1 MRLRPSS
8 PVGASWAAAYVGFVD
23 SGRLYVLPASESS
36 IDADL
41 REVDS
46 AIAMVIG
53 GAAVRVRLV
62 GLHAPDEIAPIAL
75 ARAQA
80 AGVRFGI
87 DRLATTRL
95 TIGPLE

>member
-1 MRLRPSS
+1 
-8 PVGASWAAAYVGFVD
+8 VIVD
-23 SGRLYVLPASESS
+23 SGRLYVLPSSEAS

-46 AIAMVIG
+46 AIEMVTR

-62 GLHAPDEIAPIAL
+62 GLQAAEEIAPIAL

-80 AGVRFGI
+80 AGVQFAL
-87 DRLATTRL
+87 DRRATTRL
-95 TIGPLE
+95 TIGPRD

>member
-1 MRLRPSS
+1 M
-8 PVGASWAAAYVGFVD
+8 D
-23 SGRLYVLPASESS
+23 SGRVYFLPTSESS

-95 TIGPLE
+95 TIGPRE

>member
-1 MRLRPSS
+1 METGRP
-8 PVGASWAAAYVGFVD
+8 
-23 SGRLYVLPASESS
+23 YVLPSFEASPDAEAS

-46 AIAMVIG
+46 AIAMVAR

-62 GLHAPDEIAPIAL
+62 GLHAPEEIAPIAL

-80 AGVRFGI
+80 AGIQFGL
-87 DRLATTRL
+87 DRLETTRL
-95 TIGPLE
+95 TFGPLE

>member
-1 MRLRPSS
+1 M
-8 PVGASWAAAYVGFVD
+8 
-23 SGRLYVLPASESS
+23 GRLYVMPSSEAS

-46 AIAMVIG
+46 AIAMVTG

-62 GLHAPDEIAPIAL
+62 GLHAPDEIASIAL

-80 AGVRFGI
+80 AGIHFGI
-87 DRLATTRL
+87 DKAGGTRL
-95 TIGPLE
+95 TFGPIE

>member
-1 MRLRPSS
+1 M
-8 PVGASWAAAYVGFVD
+8 D

-41 REVDS
+41 REVDT
-46 AIAMVIG
+46 AIAMVAR

-62 GLHAPDEIAPIAL
+62 GLHAPDDVAPIAL

-80 AGVRFGI
+80 AGVRFGL
-87 DRLATTRL
+87 DREATTRL
-95 TIGPLE
+95 TIGPRA